1 MQFMRKKSK
10 IFWACDFETTV
21 WGPALERAR
30 GKKQDETEVWSAAY
44 VQLYDEKEDVHIDG
58 NIESFLSFFS
68 AASQIM
74 TCYISIIC
82 HLTGH
87 LLLTGYCGINIHTC
101 TRMPQ
106 KT

>member
-1 MQFMRKKSK
+1 MRKKTK
-10 IFWACDFETTV
+10 TFWACDFETTV
-21 WGPALERAR
+21 WGPELERAR

-44 VQLYDEKEDVHIDG
+44 VQLYDENDTVHIDG
-58 NIESFLSFFS
+58 SIDEFLNFFI
-68 AASQIM
+68 AASQITM
-74 TCYISIIC
+74 CYISIIC
-82 HLTGH
+82 HLTAH